1 MTATNPHKGDVTFSV
16 AGKDYTL
23 RYSHLALANL
33 ESDLDKG
40 LIQIIDELSN
50 SQTMRIGTMI
60 ALLRAGL
67 QKYHPDVTRE
77 EAAELLDEIDGG
89 TSAMM
94 IHINKAFD
102 KAFGPTL
109 GTKGTNPIQANGT
122 GTQSSSITS
131 AMDSHQTPSGTSR
144 PAN

>member
-1 MTATNPHKGDVTFSV
+1 MTATNPHKGDVSFTIE
-16 AGKDYTL
+16 GKEYTL

-33 ESDLDKG
+33 EKDLDKG

-50 SQTMRIGTMI
+50 SETMRIGTMI

-67 QKYHPDVTRE
+67 QKYHPDMTRE
-77 EAAELLDEIDGG
+77 DAAGLLDDIDGG

-94 IHINKAFD
+94 THINKAFD

-109 GTKGTNPIQANGT
+109 GTKGTNPIQANGI
-122 GTQSSSITS
+122 GTQSSSTMS
-131 AMDSHQTPSGTSR
+131 ATASPQIPSGTSR

>member
-1 MTATNPHKGDVTFSV
+1 MAATNPHKGDVAFSV

-33 ESDLDKG
+33 EKDLDKG

-67 QKYHPDVTRE
+67 QRHHPALTRE
-77 EAAELLDEIDGG
+77 DAAELLDEIDGG

-94 IHINKAFD
+94 VHVNRAFE

-109 GTKGTNPIQANGT
+109 GTKGTNPTQANGT

-131 AMDSHQTPSGTSR
+131 AMDSNPIDSGTSR